1 MHARSFLLPL
11 LGSVCV
17 LAGTHANAQTKAD
30 PWKEHLGKQVS
41 VTGEAHN
48 AKMGACLEGEGFHIR
63 VDLPNDAWPDGLYHG
78 NDEGE
83 LVEVTGTVRQ
93 RSDVPVFIPKDGEPM
108 RQGVTVPPGTDLE
121 EASKRYILENVSW
134 KRAASRH

>member
-1 MHARSFLLPL
+1 M
-11 LGSVCV
+11 CV
-17 LAGTHANAQTKAD
+17 LAGEHVSAQTKAD
-30 PWKEHLGKQVS
+30 PWKEQLGQQVT

-48 AKMGACLEGEGFHIR
+48 AKMGARLEGEGFHIW

-93 RSDVPVFIPKDGEPM
+93 RSDVPVFIPKEGEPI

-121 EASKRYILENVSW
+121 EAGKRYILEDVTW
-134 KRAASRH
+134 TRAKSRR